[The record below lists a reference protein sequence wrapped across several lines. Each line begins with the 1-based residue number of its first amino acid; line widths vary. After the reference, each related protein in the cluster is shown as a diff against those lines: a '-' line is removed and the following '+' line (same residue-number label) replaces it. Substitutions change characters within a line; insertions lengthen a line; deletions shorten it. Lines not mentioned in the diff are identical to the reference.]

1 MAAAVTAALAAR
13 SAAALPSSN
22 VIAHPPATP
31 NVVGQVIKGYEVVK
45 AIEACGAR
53 SGETSQ
59 DVMIGNAG
67 VVKPAGAAA
76 TTTASLQQP
85 GAGPRRSKASAAAAV
100 PAGMVGQLKQQR
112 CAVLQG
118 KSVAAARR
126 PRATVVRAAVCS
138 APVRSMAVLL

>member
-1 MAAAVTAALAAR
+1 M
-13 SAAALPSSN
+13 
-22 VIAHPPATP
+22 
-31 NVVGQVIKGYEVVK
+31 K

-67 VVKPAGAAA
+67 VVKLAGAA
-76 TTTASLQQP
+76 TTSASLQQP
-85 GAGPRRSKASAAAAV
+85 GASPRRSKASAAAVA

-112 CAVLQG
+112 RAAMQG
-118 KSVAAARR
+118 KSVAASRR

-138 APVRSMAVLL
+138 APVRSMAVL